1 MSFRKLLLFW
11 ILAQIGTST
20 GTAQT
25 TDAGT
30 DYGTLILTRLAS
42 APFPHSQRASG
53 HSYGGKA
60 FPYEFHYR
68 DSSVAIFIPKDFK
81 KTASVDL
88 VIHFHGWYNNIDTVL
103 ARYGFV
109 RQFSESGKNAVLV
122 VPEGPKNAPDS
133 FGGKLEDENGLK
145 VFVSEVLD
153 TLFRRSV
160 IATKVPGNIIL
171 SGHSGG
177 YRVMSSI
184 LMRGG
189 LTDHIRE
196 VYLFDALYGQTEKFA
211 YWLDHTGGKLV
222 NIYTDSGGTKAE
234 SENLMADLRGWNI
247 PFLSDEENLV
257 TPDELRTQ
265 RIIFLHTRLEHDEVL
280 QRHGSFRTFLRASL
294 LSDR

>member
-1 MSFRKLLLFW
+1 M
-11 ILAQIGTST
+11 ILAQIGTSA
-20 GTAQT
+20 GVAQT
-25 TDAGT
+25 VDAGN
-30 DYGTLILTRLAS
+30 DNGTLILTRLAS
-42 APFPHSQRASG
+42 APFPHPQRASG

-60 FPYEFHYR
+60 FPFELHYR
-68 DSSVAIFIPKDFK
+68 DSSVAIFIPKNFK
-81 KTASVDL
+81 KTATVDL

-103 ARYGFV
+103 ARYAFV
-109 RQFSESGKNAVLV
+109 PQFLGSGKNAVLV

-133 FGGKLEDENGLK
+133 FGGKLEDENGFK
-145 VFVSEVLD
+145 AFVSEVLD
-153 TLFRRSV
+153 TLFRHSV
-160 IATKVPGNIIL
+160 IASTVPGSIIL

-177 YRVMSSI
+177 YRVISFI

-234 SENLMADLRGWNI
+234 SENLMADLRGWKI
-247 PFLSDEENLV
+247 PFLSGEEDGI

-280 QRHGSFRTFLRASL
+280 QSHETFRSFLKASI